1 MTYLKGICILKET
14 LIDVVI
20 PKEGIFNGNL
30 AESMGFNGYLWDLMV
45 TLQNLGFPGGSAG
58 KESAWNMGNLGLS
71 PWLGRSPR
79 EGKGYPLQY
88 SGLENSMDSKS
99 MGLQRVGHNWATFTL
114 LAESVGSWSIS
125 KRQSIS
131 NQLPISP
138 QYHSLLSPVVECGC
152 TSCCLFNRIHQYW
165 GISVITNISLG
176 LGVMKTDKTH
186 IH

>member
-1 MTYLKGICILKET
+1 MWLFLRKR
-14 LIDVVI
+14 
-20 PKEGIFNGNL
+20 F
-30 AESMGFNGYLWDLMV
+30 LMV
-45 TLQNLGFPGGSAG
+45 TLWNLGFLCGSAG
-58 KESAWNMGNLGLS
+58 KESAWNMGNLGFS
-71 PWLGRSPR
+71 PWLGRSPG

-88 SGLENSMDSKS
+88 SDLENSISPWGCKELDT
-99 MGLQRVGHNWATFTL
+99 NWATFTS

-125 KRQSIS
+125 KWQSIS

-138 QYHSLLSPVVECGC
+138 QYHSLLRPVVDCGC